1 MKKNRINELYD
12 VWFLSKTPSDLDTL
26 ILLVHQRIVSRYRLL
41 EPELCEDIAQTAIMH
56 ILRSLYGQVTRYSKQ
71 RGSFAAYCA
80 MTARGTRKD
89 MLKHERL
96 TATQDE
102 QLVPL
107 TSDIDGQEKGY

>member
-12 VWFLSKTPSDLDTL
+12 VWFLSKAPADLDTL
-26 ILLVHQRIVSRYRLL
+26 LLLVRQRIVSRYRLV
-41 EPELCEDIAQTAIMH
+41 EPELCEDIAQSAIMH
-56 ILRSLYGQVTRYSKQ
+56 ILRALHGQVTRPRK
-71 RGSFAAYCA
+71 FAQFCA

-89 MLKHERL
+89 MLRSERM

-107 TSDIDGQEKGY
+107 TSDLEGQEKGY

>member
-56 ILRSLYGQVTRYSKQ
+56 ILRALHGQVTRPRK
-71 RGSFAAYCA
+71 FAQYCA
-80 MTARGTRKD
+80 LTAKRTRFNARR
-89 MLKHERL
+89 HERL
-96 TATQDE
+96 DATE
-102 QLVPL
+102 SAALSLL
-107 TSDIDGQEKGY
+107 TDDIDGQEKGY